1 MRRASAKFV
10 QGQRLWKDF
19 SFDTN
24 IRVQPIEPVEFSFHE
39 EQHGAQPARPPS
51 VAAYTDDCDF
61 DFSKVNPTPPPH
73 SPSLCAPALASA

>member
-39 EQHGAQPARPPS
+39 EQHAAHPTRPPAA
-51 VAAYTDDCDF
+51 AAYTDDV
-61 DFSKVNPTPPPH
+61 DFSKVTPHPTHPA
-73 SPSLCAPALASA
+73 SMCAPAFTSA

>member
-39 EQHGAQPARPPS
+39 EQHGAHPARPPAA
-51 VAAYTDDCDF
+51 AAYADDCDV
-61 DFSKVNPTPPPH
+61 DFSKVNPAPPLHTP
-73 SPSLCAPALASA
+73 SMAAPAFASA